1 MAGLPNS
8 SKALQQWQHLFEEKG
23 VSRTE
28 QARQHLQQMLR
39 LGLPTRKHEDWKYTP
54 LEGLTHSQFIQQC
67 ATISAAQRDA
77 LALQIDAVRLVFVDG
92 RFMPELSDSTQNS
105 GFDVS
110 VRDERQTLAAPVHPE
125 VFLHLTESLAQCVTY
140 IQVRRNQRPTRPLLL
155 MHITQGVDSDE
166 LNTAH
171 YRHHLAL
178 AEGAEATVI
187 EHYVSLTAAKHF
199 TGARLT
205 MNVADNAQ
213 LRHIKLAFENA
224 SSYHFAH
231 NDLLLATDASA
242 FSHSFLLGAAV
253 LRHHSSSQLNG
264 ENATLRLNSLAM
276 PVKNEVCDTR
286 TWLEHNKGYC
296 NSRQL
301 HKTIVSDKGR
311 AVFNGLINVAQ
322 HAIKTDGQMTNNNLL
337 LGKLAE
343 VDTKPQLEIYAD
355 DVKCS
360 HGATI
365 GRIDDEQMFYLQSR
379 GIRQQEA
386 RHMIL
391 YAFAAELTEA
401 IHDSALKQQ
410 VLARIGQ
417 RLPGAGMT
425 FPVEK
430 VRADFPI
437 LQREVNGL
445 PLAYLDSAASAQK
458 PNQVIDAESAFYR
471 HGYAAVHRGIHT
483 LSAQATESMENVRK
497 QASRFINARSAEEL
511 VFVRGTTEGINLVA
525 NSWGTEN
532 IRAGDNIIISEMEH
546 HANIVPWQMLCERKG
561 AELRV
566 IPLHPDGTLRL
577 ETLAA
582 LFDDRTRLL
591 AITHVSNVLGTENPL
606 PDMIALA
613 RQHGAKVLVD
623 GAQAVMHHAVDVQ
636 ALDCDFYVFSGHKL
650 YGPTGIGILYVKEA
664 LLQEMPPWE
673 GGGSMISTVS
683 LTQGTTWAKAPW
695 RFEAGTPNTGGI
707 IGLGAA
713 IDYVTSLGLDK
724 IGDYEQMLMRYALEQ
739 LAQVPDI
746 TLYGPAQRL
755 GVITFNL
762 GKHHAYDVGSFL
774 DNYGIAVRTGHHCAM
789 PLMAWYGVPAMCR
802 ASLAMYN
809 THEEVDRLVA
819 GLTRIHRLLG

>member
-1 MAGLPNS
+1 
-8 SKALQQWQHLFEEKG
+8 
-23 VSRTE
+23 
-28 QARQHLQQMLR
+28 
-39 LGLPTRKHEDWKYTP
+39 
-54 LEGLTHSQFIQQC
+54 
-67 ATISAAQRDA
+67 
-77 LALQIDAVRLVFVDG
+77 
-92 RFMPELSDSTQNS
+92 
-105 GFDVS
+105 
-110 VRDERQTLAAPVHPE
+110 
-125 VFLHLTESLAQCVTY
+125 
-140 IQVRRNQRPTRPLLL
+140 
-155 MHITQGVDSDE
+155 
-166 LNTAH
+166 
-171 YRHHLAL
+171 
-178 AEGAEATVI
+178 
-187 EHYVSLTAAKHF
+187 
-199 TGARLT
+199 
-205 MNVADNAQ
+205 
-213 LRHIKLAFENA
+213 
-224 SSYHFAH
+224 
-231 NDLLLATDASA
+231 
-242 FSHSFLLGAAV
+242 
-253 LRHHSSSQLNG
+253 
-264 ENATLRLNSLAM
+264 
-276 PVKNEVCDTR
+276 
-286 TWLEHNKGYC
+286 
-296 NSRQL
+296 
-301 HKTIVSDKGR
+301 
-311 AVFNGLINVAQ
+311 
-322 HAIKTDGQMTNNNLL
+322 
-337 LGKLAE
+337 
-343 VDTKPQLEIYAD
+343 
-355 DVKCS
+355 
-360 HGATI
+360 
-365 GRIDDEQMFYLQSR
+365 
-379 GIRQQEA
+379 
-386 RHMIL
+386 
-391 YAFAAELTEA
+391 
-401 IHDSALKQQ
+401 
-410 VLARIGQ
+410 
-417 RLPGAGMT
+417 MT

-532 IRAGDNIIISEMEH
+532 IRAGDNIMISEMEH

-606 PDMIALA
+606 PDMIVLA

-755 GVITFNL
+755 GVIAFNL

>member
-1 MAGLPNS
+1 
-8 SKALQQWQHLFEEKG
+8 
-23 VSRTE
+23 
-28 QARQHLQQMLR
+28 
-39 LGLPTRKHEDWKYTP
+39 
-54 LEGLTHSQFIQQC
+54 
-67 ATISAAQRDA
+67 
-77 LALQIDAVRLVFVDG
+77 
-92 RFMPELSDSTQNS
+92 
-105 GFDVS
+105 
-110 VRDERQTLAAPVHPE
+110 
-125 VFLHLTESLAQCVTY
+125 
-140 IQVRRNQRPTRPLLL
+140 
-155 MHITQGVDSDE
+155 
-166 LNTAH
+166 
-171 YRHHLAL
+171 
-178 AEGAEATVI
+178 
-187 EHYVSLTAAKHF
+187 
-199 TGARLT
+199 
-205 MNVADNAQ
+205 
-213 LRHIKLAFENA
+213 
-224 SSYHFAH
+224 
-231 NDLLLATDASA
+231 
-242 FSHSFLLGAAV
+242 
-253 LRHHSSSQLNG
+253 
-264 ENATLRLNSLAM
+264 
-276 PVKNEVCDTR
+276 
-286 TWLEHNKGYC
+286 
-296 NSRQL
+296 
-301 HKTIVSDKGR
+301 
-311 AVFNGLINVAQ
+311 
-322 HAIKTDGQMTNNNLL
+322 
-337 LGKLAE
+337 
-343 VDTKPQLEIYAD
+343 
-355 DVKCS
+355 
-360 HGATI
+360 
-365 GRIDDEQMFYLQSR
+365 
-379 GIRQQEA
+379 
-386 RHMIL
+386 
-391 YAFAAELTEA
+391 
-401 IHDSALKQQ
+401 
-410 VLARIGQ
+410 
-417 RLPGAGMT
+417 MT

-532 IRAGDNIIISEMEH
+532 IRAGDNIMISEMEH

-591 AITHVSNVLGTENPL
+591 AITHVSNVLGTENTL

-755 GVITFNL
+755 GVIAFNL

>member
-1 MAGLPNS
+1 
-8 SKALQQWQHLFEEKG
+8 
-23 VSRTE
+23 
-28 QARQHLQQMLR
+28 
-39 LGLPTRKHEDWKYTP
+39 
-54 LEGLTHSQFIQQC
+54 
-67 ATISAAQRDA
+67 
-77 LALQIDAVRLVFVDG
+77 
-92 RFMPELSDSTQNS
+92 
-105 GFDVS
+105 
-110 VRDERQTLAAPVHPE
+110 
-125 VFLHLTESLAQCVTY
+125 
-140 IQVRRNQRPTRPLLL
+140 
-155 MHITQGVDSDE
+155 
-166 LNTAH
+166 
-171 YRHHLAL
+171 
-178 AEGAEATVI
+178 
-187 EHYVSLTAAKHF
+187 
-199 TGARLT
+199 
-205 MNVADNAQ
+205 
-213 LRHIKLAFENA
+213 
-224 SSYHFAH
+224 
-231 NDLLLATDASA
+231 
-242 FSHSFLLGAAV
+242 
-253 LRHHSSSQLNG
+253 
-264 ENATLRLNSLAM
+264 
-276 PVKNEVCDTR
+276 
-286 TWLEHNKGYC
+286 
-296 NSRQL
+296 
-301 HKTIVSDKGR
+301 
-311 AVFNGLINVAQ
+311 
-322 HAIKTDGQMTNNNLL
+322 
-337 LGKLAE
+337 
-343 VDTKPQLEIYAD
+343 
-355 DVKCS
+355 
-360 HGATI
+360 
-365 GRIDDEQMFYLQSR
+365 
-379 GIRQQEA
+379 
-386 RHMIL
+386 
-391 YAFAAELTEA
+391 
-401 IHDSALKQQ
+401 
-410 VLARIGQ
+410 
-417 RLPGAGMT
+417 MT

-577 ETLAA
+577 EILAA

-650 YGPTGIGILYVKEA
+650 YGPTGIGILYVKAA

-673 GGGSMISTVS
+673 GGGSMIATVS

-695 RFEAGTPNTGGI
+695 RFEAGTPNTSGI

-755 GVITFNL
+755 GVIAFNL

-774 DNYGIAVRTGHHCAM
+774 DHYGIAVRTGHHCAM

>member
-1 MAGLPNS
+1 
-8 SKALQQWQHLFEEKG
+8 
-23 VSRTE
+23 
-28 QARQHLQQMLR
+28 
-39 LGLPTRKHEDWKYTP
+39 
-54 LEGLTHSQFIQQC
+54 
-67 ATISAAQRDA
+67 
-77 LALQIDAVRLVFVDG
+77 
-92 RFMPELSDSTQNS
+92 
-105 GFDVS
+105 
-110 VRDERQTLAAPVHPE
+110 
-125 VFLHLTESLAQCVTY
+125 
-140 IQVRRNQRPTRPLLL
+140 
-155 MHITQGVDSDE
+155 
-166 LNTAH
+166 
-171 YRHHLAL
+171 
-178 AEGAEATVI
+178 
-187 EHYVSLTAAKHF
+187 
-199 TGARLT
+199 
-205 MNVADNAQ
+205 
-213 LRHIKLAFENA
+213 
-224 SSYHFAH
+224 
-231 NDLLLATDASA
+231 
-242 FSHSFLLGAAV
+242 
-253 LRHHSSSQLNG
+253 
-264 ENATLRLNSLAM
+264 
-276 PVKNEVCDTR
+276 
-286 TWLEHNKGYC
+286 
-296 NSRQL
+296 
-301 HKTIVSDKGR
+301 
-311 AVFNGLINVAQ
+311 
-322 HAIKTDGQMTNNNLL
+322 
-337 LGKLAE
+337 
-343 VDTKPQLEIYAD
+343 
-355 DVKCS
+355 
-360 HGATI
+360 
-365 GRIDDEQMFYLQSR
+365 
-379 GIRQQEA
+379 
-386 RHMIL
+386 
-391 YAFAAELTEA
+391 
-401 IHDSALKQQ
+401 
-410 VLARIGQ
+410 
-417 RLPGAGMT
+417 MT

-561 AELRV
+561 A

-683 LTQGTTWAKAPW
+683 LTQVTTWAKAPW

-755 GVITFNL
+755 GVIAFNL

>member
-1 MAGLPNS
+1 
-8 SKALQQWQHLFEEKG
+8 
-23 VSRTE
+23 
-28 QARQHLQQMLR
+28 
-39 LGLPTRKHEDWKYTP
+39 
-54 LEGLTHSQFIQQC
+54 
-67 ATISAAQRDA
+67 
-77 LALQIDAVRLVFVDG
+77 
-92 RFMPELSDSTQNS
+92 
-105 GFDVS
+105 
-110 VRDERQTLAAPVHPE
+110 
-125 VFLHLTESLAQCVTY
+125 
-140 IQVRRNQRPTRPLLL
+140 
-155 MHITQGVDSDE
+155 
-166 LNTAH
+166 
-171 YRHHLAL
+171 
-178 AEGAEATVI
+178 
-187 EHYVSLTAAKHF
+187 
-199 TGARLT
+199 
-205 MNVADNAQ
+205 
-213 LRHIKLAFENA
+213 
-224 SSYHFAH
+224 
-231 NDLLLATDASA
+231 
-242 FSHSFLLGAAV
+242 
-253 LRHHSSSQLNG
+253 
-264 ENATLRLNSLAM
+264 
-276 PVKNEVCDTR
+276 
-286 TWLEHNKGYC
+286 
-296 NSRQL
+296 
-301 HKTIVSDKGR
+301 
-311 AVFNGLINVAQ
+311 
-322 HAIKTDGQMTNNNLL
+322 
-337 LGKLAE
+337 
-343 VDTKPQLEIYAD
+343 
-355 DVKCS
+355 
-360 HGATI
+360 
-365 GRIDDEQMFYLQSR
+365 
-379 GIRQQEA
+379 
-386 RHMIL
+386 
-391 YAFAAELTEA
+391 
-401 IHDSALKQQ
+401 
-410 VLARIGQ
+410 
-417 RLPGAGMT
+417 MT

-497 QASRFINARSAEEL
+497 QVSRFINARSAEEL

-566 IPLHPDGTLRL
+566 IPLHTDGTLRL
-577 ETLAA
+577 EILAT
-582 LFDDRTRLL
+582 LFDGRTRLL

-623 GAQAVMHHAVDVQ
+623 GAQAVMHHTVDVQ

-673 GGGSMISTVS
+673 GGGSMIATVS

-755 GVITFNL
+755 GVIAFNL